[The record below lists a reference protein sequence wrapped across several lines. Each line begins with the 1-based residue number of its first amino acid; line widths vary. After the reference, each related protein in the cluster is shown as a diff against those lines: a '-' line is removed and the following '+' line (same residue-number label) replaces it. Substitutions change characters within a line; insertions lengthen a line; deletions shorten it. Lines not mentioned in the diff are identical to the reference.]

1 MSAWNFQSNS
11 QHSYSNVVL
20 ALLPL
25 LYLTLKD
32 VLVGL
37 MSISLPL
44 LGRPTKCVS
53 NHWNRIWNGTVE
65 WKMEWNSGC
74 TQLQRTHI
82 TGTAQSRLN

>member
-37 MSISLPL
+37 MSIVSLIT
-44 LGRPTKCVS
+44 GIGYGTEQ
-53 NHWNRIWNGTVE
+53 WNGKWNGTVDVHSCSE
-65 WKMEWNSGC
+65 L
-74 TQLQRTHI
+74 T
-82 TGTAQSRLN
+82 